1 MHYIRILRP
10 PSLIGSRARGGAQL
24 ELLLTITTDLG
35 ESFLC
40 PCEPVSLEVVLYLHG
55 SVDAADGG
63 IKLPVAQG
71 EKAPLRW
78 TAGSRVL
85 KTKVRLPPQ
94 ASSAS
99 QLSRATVCVRPLNM
113 EFAASSMADILSS
126 SWGLI
131 MPLYVALRL
140 NQPEETMALRRL
152 RIPEESAEAS
162 PLHVE
167 VEEELGES
175 IARHVWDAGVYVSAS
190 LAKMCC
196 CSRSSSGGGK
206 NNHHMPALEGI
217 LASKEKLDVL
227 EIGSGVGI
235 LGLGLATA
243 ILGNNESTTADGT
256 LRPVSIL
263 MTDLPEARDRAVAN
277 ISRYAAT
284 AVTRRQRQRQRRLAE
299 DEAAA
304 AAAEKEGGGGCG
316 STDDILQAAPA
327 VDYENLDWEDG
338 RRALFA
344 PKILARAWDLVM
356 LSDCTYNVDMLPVLV
371 ETLTE
376 IHSAASSPPKDA
388 LPGDEAACSSSP
400 PRVMLATK
408 PRHDSE
414 KALFDLMAGAGWA
427 IEEHAGFELHVF
439 DAASQAIEVYLFGR
453 KRT

>member
-10 PSLIGSRARGGAQL
+10 PSFASSRARGGAQL

-40 PCEPVSLEVVLYLHG
+40 PCEPVSLEAVLYLHG
-55 SVDAADGG
+55 SADGG
-63 IKLPVAQG
+63 IKLPVAEG
-71 EKAPLRW
+71 EKALLRW
-78 TAGSRVL
+78 TAGNRVL

-94 ASSAS
+94 VSSAS
-99 QLSRATVCVRPLNM
+99 QLSQAIVCVRPLNM
-113 EFAASSMADILSS
+113 DFSVASMTDILSS
-126 SWGLI
+126 SQGLI

-140 NQPEETMALRRL
+140 NQPEETVALRRL
-152 RIPEESAEAS
+152 RMPGESAEAS
-162 PLHVE
+162 PLYVE

-175 IARHVWDAGVYVSAS
+175 IARHVWDAGVYVSAL
-190 LAKMCC
+190 LAKTC
-196 CSRSSSGGGK
+196 CSRPPPSDDKS
-206 NNHHMPALEGI
+206 HMSALKGI
-217 LASKEKLDVL
+217 LANKGKLDVL

-235 LGLGLATA
+235 LGLGFATA
-243 ILGNNESTTADGT
+243 VLGNNEFATADGAQ
-256 LRPVSIL
+256 RPVSIL

-277 ISRYAAT
+277 ISRYDAT
-284 AVTRRQRQRQRRLAE
+284 TATRRQRQQRLAE

-304 AAAEKEGGGGCG
+304 AAAAEEEGGGGG
-316 STDDILQAAPA
+316 IDILQAAPA

-338 RRALFA
+338 RRGLFA

-356 LSDCTYNVDMLPVLV
+356 LSDCTYNADMLPALV

-376 IHSAASSPPKDA
+376 IHSAASSPAHKH
-388 LPGDEAACSSSP
+388 EATCSGHHHD
-400 PRVMLATK
+400 PRVLLATK

-439 DAASQAIEVYLFGR
+439 DAASQTIEVYLFR
-453 KRT
+453 RPRT